1 MRFALFVSIFAFAS
15 MSHVVAGYLYTF
27 NSASNSLPDLS
38 GGNVVYEPF
47 SFQYATPNR
56 IASTVELSQS
66 QLQNVVLP
74 AGYHILAAAFEDPL
88 NEGVYPFQPAIAFSF
103 DQAPVIGG
111 GQLTGFE
118 LENWSGKF
126 SAPGVYT
133 DNLGDTLVIS
143 SAPEPATL
151 VLFPAGAAAAFLLAR
166 KRPCRDTARRR
177 PNAIH

>member
-15 MSHVVAGYLYTF
+15 MSHAIAGYLYTF
-27 NSASNSLPDLS
+27 TSASNALPDLS

-47 SFQYATPNR
+47 SFQYATPNL
-56 IASTVELSQS
+56 ISSTVELSQN

-74 AGYHILAAAFEDPL
+74 VGYHILAAAFEDPL

-103 DQAPVIGG
+103 DQAPIIGG

-118 LENWSGKF
+118 LKYWSGNF
-126 SAPGVYT
+126 SGPGVYT
-133 DNLGDTLVIS
+133 DNQGDTLAIS
-143 SAPEPATL
+143 NAPEPDTL
-151 VLFPAGAAAAFLLAR
+151 ILFPVGVAAAFLLAR
-166 KRPCRDTARRR
+166 KRLGRDAARLR